1 MTRTTSIA
9 LSLLLVALATL
20 PVWCGQYG
28 TVVASLAL
36 AYLAM
41 AQMWNL
47 LAGYC
52 RLISLG
58 QQMFVGLGGYALA
71 TLSVYYGMPLWL
83 SILAGGLVSA
93 GFALILSFWLFRMS
107 GVYFAVA
114 TWVVA
119 EVLGLCFGNW
129 SFVQYGMGLFIQPAY
144 SVSVNQIYYA
154 ALAVGGTSLAVV
166 FGLLR
171 SELGLGLLAIRDDEE
186 AARSVGVHVF
196 RCRLWCFLIAAF
208 VTGIASGVLYL
219 HLVFIQPYKAFSID
233 WTVKLLFIVIIGGIG
248 TVEGPILGALIFVGL
263 QQLFS
268 EWPTISMLLLGIFAV
283 VTMIAAP
290 EGIMGVLR
298 KRYGVEIF
306 SARRF

>member
-1 MTRTTSIA
+1 MMRIQVLGLIVCMTA
-9 LSLLLVALATL
+9 LGTL
-20 PVWCGQYG
+20 PFWTGAYG

-36 AYLAM
+36 VYLAM

-71 TLSVYYGMPLWL
+71 TLSVYYGLPLWL
-83 SILAGGLVSA
+83 SILAGGLVSVT
-93 GFALILSFWLFRMS
+93 FALLLSCWLFRMS
-107 GVYFAVA
+107 GAYFAVA

-129 SFVQYGMGLFIQPAY
+129 SFVKYGMGMFIQPAY

-154 ALAVGGTSLAVV
+154 ALAVGVASIALM

-171 SELGLGLLAIRDDEE
+171 SEVGLGLLAIRDDEE

-196 RCRLWCFLIAAF
+196 RCRLWCFLLAAF

-233 WTVKLLFIVIIGGIG
+233 WTVKFLFIAIIGGIG
-248 TVEGPILGALIFVGL
+248 TIEGPILGAVIFVGL

-283 VTMIAAP
+283 TTMLVAP
-290 EGIMGVLR
+290 DGIMGVLK
-298 KRYGVEIF
+298 KR
-306 SARRF
+306 

>member
-1 MTRTTSIA
+1 MWA
-9 LSLLLVALATL
+9 GA
-20 PVWCGQYG
+20 YG

-36 AYLAM
+36 VYLAM

-47 LAGYC
+47 LAGYG

-58 QQMFVGLGGYALA
+58 QQMFVGLGGYTLA
-71 TLSVYYGMPLWL
+71 VLSVYYGLPLWL
-83 SILAGGLVSA
+83 SILAGGLVCVT
-93 GFALILSFWLFRMS
+93 FALLLSFWLFRMS
-107 GVYFAVA
+107 GAYFAVA

-144 SVSVNQIYYA
+144 TVSVSRIYYA
-154 ALAVGGTSLAVV
+154 ALAVGVASIGLV

-196 RCRLWCFLIAAF
+196 RCRLYCFLIAAF

-233 WTVKLLFIVIIGGIG
+233 WTVKLLFIAIIGGIG
-248 TVEGPILGALIFVGL
+248 TIEGPILGALVFVGL
-263 QQLFS
+263 QQFFS
-268 EWPTISMLLLGIFAV
+268 EWPTVSMLLLGIFAV
-283 VTMIAAP
+283 TTMLVAP
-290 EGIMGVLR
+290 EGIMGVLK
-298 KRYGVEIF
+298 KRYGVEVF
-306 SARRF
+306 SAKRR